1 MLAAVRADHAD
12 RDLVHS
18 GEFHVRTNWDCGMG
32 PYLILIATRKAIV
45 NAAS

>member
-1 MLAAVRADHAD
+1 MLAAVQADHAD
-12 RDLVHS
+12 RGLVHS

-32 PYLILIATRKAIV
+32 PYQVLTATCVAMV